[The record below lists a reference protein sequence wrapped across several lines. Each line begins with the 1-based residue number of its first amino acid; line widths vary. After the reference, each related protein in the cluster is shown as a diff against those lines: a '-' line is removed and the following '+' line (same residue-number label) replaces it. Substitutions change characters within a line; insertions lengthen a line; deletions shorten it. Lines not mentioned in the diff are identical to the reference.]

1 MRDHSKVGV
10 APNFTNAFLCSAG
23 VVLFMLIVTIYVS
36 HGLLA
41 VALFAVGLD
50 HLIMHRRRRVRDQN

>member
-10 APNFTNAFLCSAG
+10 APNFTTAFLCSAG
-23 VVLFMLIVTIYVS
+23 VVLFMLIVTIYVV

-50 HLIMHRRRRVRDQN
+50 HLIMYRRRRSQDRN